1 MMEVAVSILVIITL
15 GAYIFYLK
23 NIANKDTYS
32 KYSQTKTVINK
43 AKAKEVKPE
52 LASVKAAETKSQ
64 YKCVV
69 IKTGSKACQ
78 AVQLLALKPILMG
91 DAPVLPLTMCD
102 VAKCTCKFTKHD
114 DRRTDDRRAHLKAAR
129 EIMGDA
135 LNRREKKER
144 RKTQFH

>member
-1 MMEVAVSILVIITL
+1 MMEVAVSILIIITF

-32 KYSQTKTVINK
+32 KYNQTKTELK
-43 AKAKEVKPE
+43 KTKTKEVKTE
-52 LASVKAAETKSQ
+52 LKKAKTTEAKPQ

-78 AVQLLALKPILMG
+78 AAQTLALKPILMN
-91 DAPVLPLTMCD
+91 DAPVLPLTTCD
-102 VAKCTCKFTKHD
+102 AAKCTCKFTKHD
-114 DRRTDDRRAHLKAAR
+114 DRRSDDRRAHLKAAR

-135 LNRREKKER
+135 HNRREKKER
-144 RKTQFH
+144 RKAQYH